1 MWKWL
6 EKVIGTSEQ
15 PLILTK
21 EVKPKYYKTYKIKGK
36 TYYLRKT
43 KKKDK
48 K

>member
-15 PLILTK
+15 PLVLTN
-21 EVKPKYYKTYKIKGK
+21 EVKPKLKTYKIKGK

-43 KKKDK
+43 IKKAK

>member
-21 EVKPKYYKTYKIKGK
+21 EVKPKLKTYKIKGR

-43 KKKDK
+43 KKKAK